1 MIKVNPPFLN
11 AVLPL
16 LSVLGNVPTTRHGGL
31 DRLDLILDGVQ
42 LVTLI
47 RNHWLDDGGLMQFMP
62 LSAIGPRKILRDL
75 PSKASFG
82 CDGGRTLSNSFRAW
96 STEAVS
102 ETCGKWR
109 HISVERSVWTP
120 LSFPTKWRIDRHLI
134 KQRVVY
140 HGVPILPLS
149 AALYHRVP
157 SSRYRAQLRWFSSF
171 SVKQSWCDRA
181 KVHHCWLGASRL

>member
-16 LSVLGNVPTTRHGGL
+16 LSVLGNVPTTWHGGL

-47 RNHWLDDGGLMQFMP
+47 RNHWLDDRGLMQFMP

-109 HISVERSVWTP
+109 HISVERSVWNP

-140 HGVPILPLS
+140 PFCHLVPPTI
-149 AALYHRVP
+149 LYHPQGIELNSGGSRVSRW
-157 SSRYRAQLRWFSSF
+157 SSRDATRS
-171 SVKQSWCDRA
+171 
-181 KVHHCWLGASRL
+181 KVYHCLVGSL